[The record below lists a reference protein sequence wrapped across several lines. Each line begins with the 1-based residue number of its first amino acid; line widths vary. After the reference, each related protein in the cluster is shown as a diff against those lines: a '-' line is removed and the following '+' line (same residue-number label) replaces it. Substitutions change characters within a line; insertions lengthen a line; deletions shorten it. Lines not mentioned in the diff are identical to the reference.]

1 MDFTI
6 ELKKGIGNL
15 MFGMTVENVKQVLGE
30 PTEMETIDNGME
42 EETLVLHYD
51 DQNLTLFFEGETKLL
66 DCIDTDNE
74 ETILFGQKIY
84 TMDEKE
90 IAQLMISNNYF
101 AEDIE
106 TESWGERRV
115 TFIEGNIDFFFEND
129 ELMSVVFGK

>member
-1 MDFTI
+1 MNFTI

-15 MFGMTVENVKQVLGE
+15 VFDMTMEDVKQIMGE

-51 DQNLTLFFEGETKLL
+51 DQNLTLFFGGENKLL
-66 DCIDTDNE
+66 NCIDTDNE
-74 ETILFGQKIY
+74 DTILFGQKVY
-84 TMDEKE
+84 ELNEKE
-90 IAQLMISNNYF
+90 IAQLMIANNYF

>member
-15 MFGMTVENVKQVLGE
+15 MFGMTVENVKQLLGE

-51 DQNLTLFFEGETKLL
+51 DQNLTLFFEGEIKLL
-66 DCIDTDNE
+66 NCIDTDNE
-74 ETILFGQKIY
+74 ETFLFGQKIY
-84 TMDEKE
+84 AMNEKE
-90 IAQLMISNNYF
+90 IAQLMIANNYF

-115 TFIEGNIDFFFEND
+115 TFIEGNIDFFFENN

>member
-15 MFGMTVENVKQVLGE
+15 MFGMTLEEVKQILGE

-66 DCIDTDNE
+66 NCIDTDNE
-74 ETILFGQKIY
+74 DTVLFGQKIY
-84 TMDEKE
+84 TLTEKE
-90 IAQLMISNNYF
+90 IAQLMIANNYF

>member
-115 TFIEGNIDFFFEND
+115 TFIEGNIDFFFEKD

>member
-15 MFGMTVENVKQVLGE
+15 MFDMTLDKVKQILGE

-115 TFIEGNIDFFFEND
+115 TFIEGNIDFFFEKD

>member
-6 ELKKGIGNL
+6 ELKKGIGDL
-15 MFGMTVENVKQVLGE
+15 MFDMTLEEVKQILGE

-51 DQNLTLFFEGETKLL
+51 DQSLTLFFEGETKLL
-66 DCIDTDNE
+66 NCIDTDNE
-74 ETILFGQKIY
+74 DTVLFGQNIY
-84 TMDEKE
+84 TLTEKE
-90 IAQLMISNNYF
+90 ITQLMIANNYF

>member
-15 MFGMTVENVKQVLGE
+15 MFDMTLDDVKQILGE

-66 DCIDTDNE
+66 NCIDTDNE
-74 ETILFGQKIY
+74 DTVLFGQKIY
-84 TMDEKE
+84 TLTEKE
-90 IAQLMISNNYF
+90 IAQLMIANNYF

>member
-15 MFGMTVENVKQVLGE
+15 MFDMTLDKVKQILGE

-66 DCIDTDNE
+66 NCIDTDNE
-74 ETILFGQKIY
+74 DTVLFGQKIY
-84 TMDEKE
+84 TLTEKE
-90 IAQLMISNNYF
+90 IAQLMIANNYF

>member
-15 MFGMTVENVKQVLGE
+15 MFDMTLEDVKQILGE

-51 DQNLTLFFEGETKLL
+51 DQCLTLFFEGETKLL
-66 DCIDTDNE
+66 NCIDTDNE
-74 ETILFGQKIY
+74 DTVLFGQKIY
-84 TMDEKE
+84 TLTEKE
-90 IAQLMISNNYF
+90 IAQLMIANNYF

>member
-15 MFGMTVENVKQVLGE
+15 MFDMTLDKVKQILGE

-66 DCIDTDNE
+66 NCIDTDNE
-74 ETILFGQKIY
+74 DTVLFGQKIY
-84 TMDEKE
+84 ALTEKE
-90 IAQLMISNNYF
+90 IAQLMIANNYF

-115 TFIEGNIDFFFEND
+115 TFIEGNIDFFFEKN
-129 ELMSVVFGK
+129 FFCFFF

>member
-15 MFGMTVENVKQVLGE
+15 MFGMTVENVKQLLGE

-66 DCIDTDNE
+66 NCIDTDDE
-74 ETILFGQKIY
+74 DTLLFGQKIY
-84 TMDEKE
+84 TMNEKE
-90 IAQLMISNNYF
+90 IAQLMIANNYF

-106 TESWGERRV
+106 IESWGERRV

>member
-66 DCIDTDNE
+66 NCIDTDNE
-74 ETILFGQKIY
+74 DTVLFGQKIY
-84 TMDEKE
+84 TLTEKE
-90 IAQLMISNNYF
+90 IAQLMIANNYF

>member
-51 DQNLTLFFEGETKLL
+51 DQNLTLFFGGETKLL

-115 TFIEGNIDFFFEND
+115 TFIEGNIDFFFEKD

>member
-15 MFGMTVENVKQVLGE
+15 TFDMALEDVKQILGE

-66 DCIDTDNE
+66 NCIDTDNE
-74 ETILFGQKIY
+74 DTVLFGQKIY
-84 TMDEKE
+84 TLTEKE
-90 IAQLMISNNYF
+90 IAQLMIANNYF

>member
-84 TMDEKE
+84 AMDEKE

-115 TFIEGNIDFFFEND
+115 TFIEGNIDFFFEKD

>member
-1 MDFTI
+1 MNFTI

-15 MFGMTVENVKQVLGE
+15 VFDMTMEDVKQIMGE

-51 DQNLTLFFEGETKLL
+51 DQNLTLFFGGENKLL
-66 DCIDTDNE
+66 NCIDTDNE
-74 ETILFGQKIY
+74 DTILFGQKVY
-84 TMDEKE
+84 ELNEKE
-90 IAQLMISNNYF
+90 IAQLMIANNYF

-115 TFIEGNIDFFFEND
+115 TFIEGNIDFFFENN

>member
-15 MFGMTVENVKQVLGE
+15 VFGMTVENVKQVLGE

-51 DQNLTLFFEGETKLL
+51 DQNLTLFFGGETKLL

-115 TFIEGNIDFFFEND
+115 TFIEGNIDFFFEKD

>member
-1 MDFTI
+1 MNFTI

-15 MFGMTVENVKQVLGE
+15 VFDMTMEDVKQIMGE

-51 DQNLTLFFEGETKLL
+51 DQNLTLFFEGENKLL
-66 DCIDTDNE
+66 NCIDTDNE
-74 ETILFGQKIY
+74 DTILFGQKVY
-84 TMDEKE
+84 ELNEKE
-90 IAQLMISNNYF
+90 IAQLMIANNYF

-115 TFIEGNIDFFFEND
+115 TFIEGNIDFFFENN